1 MARLAVTPALGVD
14 CFREE
19 NKLTQRARDVIL
31 CMTLGRVLL
40 RIADFEWDEGN
51 TLHLELR
58 HGLTAEEAEEVFAN
72 RPLYR
77 RTQKKHYVAFGPTF
91 AGRYLTIVFEWR
103 EKGLVRVITGW
114 DMKRTEIQYYRKHKD
129 RG

>member
-1 MARLAVTPALGVD
+1 M
-14 CFREE
+14 
-19 NKLTQRARDVIL
+19 
-31 CMTLGRVLL
+31 

-58 HGLTAEEAEEVFAN
+58 HGLTPEEAEEVFAN

-77 RTQKKHYVAFGPTF
+77 RTKKKHYVAFGPTF

>member
-1 MARLAVTPALGVD
+1 
-14 CFREE
+14 
-19 NKLTQRARDVIL
+19 
-31 CMTLGRVLL
+31 L